1 MRKGITMFT
10 PENISTPFTENNY
23 DTPEHFPRSTWEYLM
38 LGTRA
43 SFYLRNFY
51 VFYDSGKSCRANN
64 FSGQT
69 QADNAVKNFR
79 IVESCGG
86 KIHLRGLDNLS
97 RFPGPA
103 IIIGNHM
110 SLLETALM
118 HAFIR
123 PRREFCFVI
132 KRSLLDVPYF
142 GDIMRYLECIPVDRV
157 NPRDD
162 FRAVMEE
169 GKKRVAEGKTIVIFP
184 QATRSEV
191 FDPAQFNTIGVKLA
205 RHAGVPVIP
214 MALRTDF
221 LANGRLI
228 KDLGPIRRRNPVY
241 FEFGEPI
248 MEISPSGKAEHARV
262 VEFIRDRVIAWGG
275 KVAEPH
281 VEPNTKETD
290 A

>member
-1 MRKGITMFT
+1 MTMFT
-10 PENISTPFTENNY
+10 SENITTPFTENSY
-23 DTPEHFPRSTWEYLM
+23 DTPENFPRSVWEYLT

-51 VFYDSGKSCRANN
+51 VFYDSGKSCRAND
-64 FSGQT
+64 FSGQK
-69 QADNAVKNFR
+69 QADNSVKNFR

-132 KRSLLDVPYF
+132 KRSLLDIPYF
-142 GDIMRYLECIPVDRV
+142 GDIMRTLGCIGVGRK

-162 FRAVMEE
+162 FRAVIEE
-169 GKKRVAEGKTIVIFP
+169 GRKTLESGKSIVLFP
-184 QATRSEV
+184 QASRSAV
-191 FDPAQFNTIGVKLA
+191 FDPDHFNTIGVKLA
-205 RHAGVPVIP
+205 KAANVPIIP
-214 MALRTDF
+214 TALKTDF
-221 LANGRLI
+221 LGNGKLC
-228 KDLGPIRRRNPVY
+228 KDLGPIHRDKEIY

-248 MEISPSGKAEHARV
+248 MSVEGSGKKEQQQV
-262 VEFIRDRVIAWGG
+262 IDFIISRLRAWGG
-275 KVAEPH
+275 EIKE
-281 VEPNTKETD
+281 KETEGK
-290 A
+290 